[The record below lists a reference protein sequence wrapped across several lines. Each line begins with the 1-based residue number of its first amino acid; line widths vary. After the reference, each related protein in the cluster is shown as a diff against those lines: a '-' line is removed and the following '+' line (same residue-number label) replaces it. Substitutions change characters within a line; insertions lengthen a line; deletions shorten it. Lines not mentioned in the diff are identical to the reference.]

1 MQSLFTRRFGV
12 GFRLGL
18 KLALGLCA
26 AGCAPT
32 VDGTPPL
39 GSEAPIPLFA
49 TAATCASL
57 FPSIPPAA
65 TGPADR
71 CDDTF
76 SGLRRLVRGAA
87 GARIQLIAVDLHHA
101 DVRVESALAGD
112 TFGPAVESVKN
123 IAARHRAA
131 VAVNS
136 DYFNVSVGPPQGTV
150 AVDGACYKAHPGRS
164 ALAWS
169 TDRRRAEIGR
179 FGSWPV
185 RADTCP
191 SWIASAVG
199 GGPPIIETGRVVS
212 PWRVTPQGTSGLV
225 TINDDTDFPSANVDW
240 WSKARNAYTT
250 AGLTADGRTLILGS
264 CDNCLLVDELAP
276 LLRTAGVYRGIKLDS
291 GSATALI
298 YDGALYGSERLVAEA
313 LLVHSARQSCPASAP
328 TGCRC
333 FPETGHTVC
342 GRFLTFWQ
350 QNGGLPGFGY
360 PISVEINEP
369 SSPGG
374 RSLRTQWFERHRF
387 ESHPENT
394 APYDV
399 LLGALGR
406 TVLPS
411 RGASCTPTIGLP
423 AGSGRY
429 FPATGFTVPA
439 VFDTYY
445 RSQGLEFDG
454 AAGKSDAENLALFG
468 YPISTAAGERMPD
481 GSCLWTQYFE
491 RVRFEYHPTLPTGQQ
506 VLLGLLGRIVQN
518 RP

>member
-1 MQSLFTRRFGV
+1 MRIPSRLVSLRSLVT
-12 GFRLGL
+12 LSL
-18 KLALGLCA
+18 YAL
-26 AGCAPT
+26 GCAPT
-32 VDGTPPL
+32 PAGVEPL
-39 GSEAPIPLFA
+39 EPAPA
-49 TAATCASL
+49 AYAAAAATCASL
-57 FPSIPPAA
+57 FPSIAPPTGA
-65 TGPADR
+65 GPADR

-76 SGLRRLVRGAA
+76 SGVRRLVRGAA
-87 GARIQLIAVDLHHA
+87 GARIQLIAIELGHP
-101 DVRVESALAGD
+101 DVRVEPALAGD
-112 TFGPAVESVKN
+112 AFGPGVESVKN

-150 AVDGACYKAHPGRS
+150 AVAGSCYKAHPGRS

-169 TDRRRAEIGR
+169 ADRRRAELGR

-191 SWIASAVG
+191 AWVSDAVG
-199 GGPPIIETGRVVS
+199 GGPPIIETGRVIS
-212 PWRVTPQGTSGLV
+212 PWRVVPQGTSGLS
-225 TINDDTDFPSANVDW
+225 TINDDTDFPTANVAW
-240 WSKARNAYTT
+240 WSMDRNAYTT
-250 AGLTADGRTLILGS
+250 AGLSADGRTLILGS
-264 CDNCLLVDELAP
+264 CENCLLVGELAP
-276 LLRTAGVYRGIKLDS
+276 LLRTAGVYSGIKLDS
-291 GSATALI
+291 GSATALV
-298 YDGALYGSERLVAEA
+298 YDGTLYGTERQVAEA

-350 QNGGLPGFGY
+350 QNGGLPVFGY

-369 SSPGG
+369 SGG
-374 RSLRTQWFERHRF
+374 RALRTQWFERHRF
-387 ESHPENT
+387 ESHPENA

-411 RGASCTPTIGLP
+411 HGASCTPSAALP
-423 AGSGRY
+423 AGSGRF

-439 VFDTYY
+439 VFDRYY

-454 AAGKSDAENLALFG
+454 ATGKSDAENLALFG
-468 YPISTAAGERMPD
+468 YPISAASGERMAD

-491 RVRFEYHPTLPTGQQ
+491 RVRFEFHPTLPTGQQ
-506 VLLGLLGRIVQN
+506 VLLGLLGRIVQG